1 MDSMDIKN
9 IMSGR
14 KENGLK
20 TITRDFVLRNESN
33 GEQKTKEMKK
43 IDLLREML

>member
-20 TITRDFVLRNESN
+20 TITRDFVLRNEPT

-43 IDLLREML
+43 